1 MAKSILPYFD
11 TTYHLPEQKVNNQQI
26 VEEAKPYVN
35 STDLTAAHIYEL
47 TGVNFR
53 YRAPLSQTA
62 TDLAIKA
69 AENLFKINP
78 GLRKEIDYL
87 VFVSDALD
95 YKGPTSA
102 CIIQD
107 KLGLSKN
114 CSAID
119 VLHGC
124 TGYIHGLSIA
134 KAMIL
139 SEIAQNVLLLCADIP
154 TRTIHPEDYISA
166 GLFSDSGAAT
176 YISKESGSKKIGE
189 FIFGTDGSG
198 AKHLM
203 VERSASKKPASK
215 EWLEQ
220 YKDIESGLE
229 GGRLRMNNEKVSL
242 FAIKKVPL
250 LIEQILE
257 KNKLKLVDIDFFVL
271 HQANGTLLNF
281 LQKKMKIPKEK
292 FIINIENNGNTVSA
306 SIPIAIK
313 QDLVEKDLLSP
324 GDKILI
330 AGFGIGF
337 SWGGTVISI

>member
-1 MAKSILPYFD
+1 
-11 TTYHLPEQKVNNQQI
+11 LPEQKVSNQQI
-26 VEEAKPYVN
+26 VEEAKAYVN
-35 STDLTAAHIYEL
+35 SKDLTPAHIYEL

-62 TDLAIKA
+62 TDLAIGA
-69 AENLFKINP
+69 AEKLFKNKP
-78 GLRKEIDYL
+78 ELRDKIDYL

-95 YKGPTSA
+95 YKGPTTA
-102 CIIQD
+102 CIIQN
-107 KLGLSKN
+107 KLGLSEN

-124 TGYIHGLSIA
+124 SGYIYGLSIA
-134 KAMIL
+134 KAMIN
-139 SEIAQNVLLLCADIP
+139 SKIARNALLLCADIP
-154 TRTIHPEDYISA
+154 TRIIHPEDYLLA
-166 GLFSDSGAAT
+166 GLFSDGGAAT
-176 YISKESGSKKIGE
+176 YISEDSDVNKIGE

-203 VERSASKKPASK
+203 VERSASKAPASI
-215 EWLEQ
+215 EWLKQ
-220 YKDIESGLE
+220 HKGIDSGLE

-242 FAIKKVPL
+242 FALKKVPQ
-250 LIEQILE
+250 LIEQILI
-257 KNKLKLVDIDFFVL
+257 KNKLTLSEIDFFVM

-281 LQKKMKIPKEK
+281 LQKKMKIPREK

-313 QDLVEKDLLSP
+313 QELIETNLLTP